1 MWLKIMSWARKNWL
15 WLALALV
22 LIVVGM
28 RWGWKL
34 AAKLGGT
41 IAVGGGAAKQLQ
53 GRQKE
58 REAEGRKLDQ
68 KRQDLQDEAKKTDSM
83 INDYYKRKGGPR
95 R

>member
-1 MWLKIMSWARKNWL
+1 MWLKIASWARKNWL
-15 WLALALV
+15 WIALAV
-22 LIVVGM
+22 ALIAVGV

-53 GRQKE
+53 GRQKR
-58 REAEGRKLDQ
+58 REAEGQRLDQ
-68 KRQDLQDEAKKTDSM
+68 ERHDLQEEAAETDGL